1 MALGTD
7 INKTYESVLDEAL
20 VADNYYTE
28 EYPLKEIYND
38 LKNIKPTD
46 AKALLGEGGF
56 LTIALNAAIAEL
68 TDEPKPDVET
78 CLKITDLSV
87 TIIILLH
94 NAGVDI
100 ESAEKLRATL
110 HDKINAYN
118 KMTRNKIGAEIY
130 LNKILEKG
138 TLGYEDLY
146 NLFLNTDYGVAA
158 SMIREYNKDTKNP
171 VNAIK
176 VLVVEKL
183 RRRFE
188 SMSNEAGVSDLISSQ
203 IIKCD
208 LFKTDSKD
216 YKAWESVVND
226 IKEKDL
232 KPRTAEE
239 KEQLDEYK
247 EDLKLIYEFK
257 VKQ

>member
-1 MALGTD
+1 
-7 INKTYESVLDEAL
+7 
-20 VADNYYTE
+20 
-28 EYPLKEIYND
+28 
-38 LKNIKPTD
+38 
-46 AKALLGEGGF
+46 
-56 LTIALNAAIAEL
+56 
-68 TDEPKPDVET
+68 
-78 CLKITDLSV
+78 
-87 TIIILLH
+87 
-94 NAGVDI
+94 
-100 ESAEKLRATL
+100 
-110 HDKINAYN
+110 
-118 KMTRNKIGAEIY
+118 
-130 LNKILEKG
+130 
-138 TLGYEDLY
+138 
-146 NLFLNTDYGVAA
+146 
-158 SMIREYNKDTKNP
+158 MIREYNKDTKNP